1 MYLCKCLYIPVWYK
15 QIIVCVN
22 NVVGIII
29 TIISTVTK
37 RFLLVIFDR
46 TMEIFLKGAF
56 KEITQTKGLHD

>member
-1 MYLCKCLYIPVWYK
+1 MYLCNCLYIPVWYK

-56 KEITQTKGLHD
+56 KKITQTKGLHD

>member
-1 MYLCKCLYIPVWYK
+1 MHFCKCLYLPVWFK

-22 NVVGIII
+22 NVVDIII
-29 TIISTVTK
+29 AIISTVTK

-46 TMEIFLKGAF
+46 TMEIFPKGTF